1 VDTDQGWAFPDIE
14 AGHVESVDGK
24 GLHGGSCGWKGAIE
38 LRYDIP
44 RSPEL
49 VYAVKFP
56 QVSGG

>member
-1 VDTDQGWAFPDIE
+1 MARVCMRARA
-14 AGHVESVDGK
+14 AG
-24 GLHGGSCGWKGAIE
+24 KGAIE